1 MRSIMV
7 STSVF
12 AAIWAVRQGDEDSES
27 EILERLLD
35 CRQPKAQVQA
45 ESVQPGNGIGFHDAR
60 NGVHFPEGFEIFR
73 KYDGLEYRAIA
84 TNGSWIRQDTGKAF
98 RSLNQL
104 NQSITRG
111 TENVWIGSWRYLD
124 SSGIVQ
130 PIRNLRTK

>member
-7 STSVF
+7 STSAF
-12 AAIWAVRQGDEDSES
+12 AAIWAAREGDEDSET
-27 EILERLLD
+27 EILERLLG
-35 CRQPKAQVQA
+35 CSQPKP
-45 ESVQPGNGIGFHDAR
+45 SVQSESSQPGEGIGFYDAR

-73 KYDGLEYRAIA
+73 KYDGLEYRANA
-84 TNGSWIRQDTGKAF
+84 RNGSWIRQDTGKAF

-124 SSGIVQ
+124 SSGVVQ